1 MLRDGS
7 APARRKALDLI
18 MKRASDAQEEP
29 ATSGRRLTLEVVS
42 EITDVPAEE
51 WDALAGDDN
60 PFVEHAFLRA
70 LEDSG
75 SVGAAE
81 QGADRDTGWI
91 PLHLALRDDAGVL
104 RGAMPL
110 YLKTDSYGEYIFD
123 WGWADAAMR
132 AGLPYYPKLVCAV
145 PFTPATGPRLLSSDD
160 DRDAVGPALLAG
172 ARGLAKRLGCSSTHL
187 LFCGKDEQR
196 LAEDQGYLPR
206 LTCQFH
212 WQNDGYESFD
222 DLLSTFRSSARKAV
236 RRERRRA
243 RESGLRLELKTGE
256 ELNDREWDALYAF
269 YRDTTSR
276 KWGQAYLNRRFFE
289 LARERLADRVL
300 VSLASD
306 GDQPVA
312 GALCFRKGAH
322 VYGRYW
328 GCLDSYDMLH
338 FELCYYLPIER
349 CIAEGWRRFE
359 AGAQGVHKLKRGL
372 LPTPIYSAHHI
383 EHPGLRRAVSRHLIV
398 EEHAQQHE
406 MQLLAGH
413 SPFRRDGDR

>member
-7 APARRKALDLI
+7 APARRKVLDL
-18 MKRASDAQEEP
+18 MNRAVDGP
-29 ATSGRRLTLEVVS
+29 AMSEGQLTLEVLTAID
-42 EITDVPAEE
+42 EVPAAE

-60 PFVEHAFLRA
+60 PFVEHAFLHA
-70 LEDSG
+70 LEASG
-75 SVGAAE
+75 SVGAGEA
-81 QGADRDTGWI
+81 DTGWT
-91 PLHLALRDDAGVL
+91 PLHLTLRDDRGAL

-132 AGLPYYPKLVCAV
+132 AGLAYYPKLVCAV
-145 PFTPATGPRLLSSDD
+145 PFTPATGPRLLVSDD
-160 DRDAVGPALLAG
+160 AGRDRVASALLSG
-172 ARGLAKRLGCSSTHL
+172 ARTLEQRLGCSSTHL
-187 LFCGKDEQR
+187 LFCTEGEQR
-196 LAEDQGYLPR
+196 LAEEQGFLTR

-212 WQNDGYESFD
+212 WDNDGYESFD
-222 DLLSTFRSSARKAV
+222 DFLSTFRSSARKAV

-243 RESGLRLELKTGE
+243 RESGLQIELKAGH
-256 ELNDREWDALYAF
+256 ELTDDEWDAMYAF

-289 LARERLADRVL
+289 LARERLPDRVL
-300 VSLASD
+300 VSLAKD
-306 GDQPVA
+306 GDRPVA

-328 GCLDSYDMLH
+328 GCLESYDMLH

-372 LPTPIYSAHHI
+372 MPRPIYSAHHI
-383 EHPGLRRAVSRHLIV
+383 DHAGLRRAVSRHLLI
-398 EEHAQQHE
+398 EGHSQQQE
-406 MQLLAGH
+406 MKLLEQH
-413 SPFRRDGDR
+413 SPFRRDAKSPPCK

>member
-1 MLRDGS
+1 MNDAADAESSPL
-7 APARRKALDLI
+7 
-18 MKRASDAQEEP
+18 ASERQLA
-29 ATSGRRLTLEVVS
+29 LEVVT
-42 EITDVPAEE
+42 EIAAVPADQ

-75 SVGAAE
+75 SVGAPGEDAE
-81 QGADRDTGWI
+81 ANTGWI
-91 PLHLALRDDAGVL
+91 PLHLTLRDDGGAL

-132 AGLPYYPKLVCAV
+132 AGLSYYPKLVCAI
-145 PFTPATGPRLLSSDD
+145 PFTPATGPRLLARADE
-160 DRDAVGPALLAG
+160 RDVVAPALLAG
-172 ARGLAKRLGCSSTHL
+172 ARDLAKRLGCSSTHL
-187 LFCGKDEQR
+187 LFCSRDEQR
-196 LAEDQGYLPR
+196 LAEARGYLPR

-222 DLLSTFRSSARKAV
+222 DFLSTFRSSARKAV

-243 RESGLRLELKTGE
+243 RESGLRIELKAGH
-256 ELNDREWDALYAF
+256 ELDDREWDAIYAF

-289 LARERLADRVL
+289 LARERFADRAL

-372 LPTPIYSAHHI
+372 LPTPIYSAHQI
-383 EHPGLRRAVSRHLIV
+383 EHPGLRRAVSRHLMV
-398 EEHAQQHE
+398 EEHSQQHE
-406 MQLLAGH
+406 MRLLAEH
-413 SPFRRDGDR
+413 SPFRRDGAK